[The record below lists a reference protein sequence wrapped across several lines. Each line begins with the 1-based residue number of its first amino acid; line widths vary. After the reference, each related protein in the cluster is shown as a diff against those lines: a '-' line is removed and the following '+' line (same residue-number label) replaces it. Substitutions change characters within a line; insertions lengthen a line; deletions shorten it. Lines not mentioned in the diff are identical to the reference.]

1 MRLNQTPMTLSRKG
15 GIMTEEELTQYILD
29 KSGDDGRSTIRG
41 HDSRSLRARYRW
53 LGEKS
58 FSIDPENKGAIYCLP
73 DEVFLLFALKP
84 SLKQLHFVQ
93 TLSGLEHVNEFKK
106 LATSSPNLDWDAAYE
121 YFDEVYPWY
130 FGYMQQPLKYYR
142 DELLRINTEA
152 FPVGRRRVTHHK
164 MPNHEVHA
172 LLAQKLRESGHTII
186 NMTKKDIAIATS
198 RYRWFGDELFD
209 VYKDAPLRIFYH
221 DEGRFLMHMLFPSVS
236 PTIWHIMT
244 PEKLNFRRPTM
255 TSEEKIKYDTPE
267 PNCSWGQIWGYMESR
282 PTAIPD
288 KARDAIKL
296 QFRNQFSYDMI

>member
-1 MRLNQTPMTLSRKG
+1 
-15 GIMTEEELTQYILD
+15 
-29 KSGDDGRSTIRG
+29 
-41 HDSRSLRARYRW
+41 
-53 LGEKS
+53 
-58 FSIDPENKGAIYCLP
+58 
-73 DEVFLLFALKP
+73 
-84 SLKQLHFVQ
+84 
-93 TLSGLEHVNEFKK
+93 
-106 LATSSPNLDWDAAYE
+106 
-121 YFDEVYPWY
+121 
-130 FGYMQQPLKYYR
+130 MQQPLKYYR

-164 MPNHEVHA
+164 IPNHEVHA

-296 QFRNQFSYDMI
+296 QFRNQFSYDII

>member
-1 MRLNQTPMTLSRKG
+1 MRLNQTPMTLSRKEG
-15 GIMTEEELTQYILD
+15 VMTEEELTRYIVD
-29 KSGDDGRSTIRG
+29 KLGDDGHNICMSNSKT
-41 HDSRSLRARYRW
+41 LNARYRW

-58 FSIDPENKGAIYCLP
+58 FSIDPENKGAVYCLP

-84 SLKQLHFVQ
+84 SSKQLHFVQ
-93 TLSGLEHVNEFKK
+93 TLSELERVNEFKK
-106 LATSSPNLDWDAAYE
+106 LATLSPNLDWDAVYE

-142 DELLRINTEA
+142 DELLRINTDA

-164 MPNHEVHA
+164 MKNHEVHA
-172 LLAQKLRESGHTII
+172 MLAQKLRESGHTMTH
-186 NMTKKDIAIATS
+186 MTKQDIAIATS
-198 RYRWFGDELFD
+198 RYRWFGDELLE

-221 DEGRFLMHMLFPSVS
+221 DEGRFLMHMLFPSIS
-236 PTIWHIMT
+236 PSIWHIMA
-244 PEKLNFRRPTM
+244 PEKLQFRRPIM

-267 PNCSWGQIWGYMESR
+267 PNRSWGQIWGYMESR

>member
-1 MRLNQTPMTLSRKG
+1 
-15 GIMTEEELTQYILD
+15 MTEEELTQYIMKKLD
-29 KSGDDGRSTIRG
+29 DEQHPICSSN
-41 HDSRSLRARYRW
+41 SRAFNARYRW

-58 FSIDPENKGAIYCLP
+58 FIIDPENVRAPYLLP
-73 DEVFLLFALKP
+73 ESAFLLFALKP
-84 SLKQLHFVQ
+84 SLEQFHFVQ
-93 TLSGLEHVNEFKK
+93 TLTESELAKEFTK

-121 YFDEVYPWY
+121 YFDELHHWR
-130 FGYMQQPLKYYR
+130 FGYLQQSLNYYR